1 MAEWRLVS
9 CAPNAKCAVAVYQH
23 TAWDPMGPDPYQTS
37 TIFTHDLNKWDSR
50 FQAYITND
58 NTSNG
63 LPNYDQVYEGRS
75 GSYTYT
81 NSWKITS
88 VQSGYDFLGWYTL
101 PNDVDMY
108 NGWTDGASLPDM
120 ATVLV
125 ESGVEVTSDQ
135 VFARCKAWTFLT
147 ADRHFLLV
155 PKFAPQ
161 QGVLAFDANGG
172 NVTPAYKT
180 VAVGS
185 AYGTLP
191 TPTRPGY
198 TFAGWFTAVSGGSS
212 VSASTTM
219 GTSAT
224 AVIHAHWSATGQT
237 RTIYF
242 DATGGSC
249 STASKSATVGSA
261 VGTLPTA
268 TRTGYTFVGWFR
280 STVGTDQ
287 VTSSTVAADENL
299 TVYAHWAAT
308 TVTITFNANGGTVDE
323 PSRTVPY
330 GRQIQRLPLPV
341 RPGQAFDGWFTA
353 ATGGTEVTKT
363 TIATVSIEV
372 FARWRTNSASLWS
385 VTTF

>member
-1 MAEWRLVS
+1 MASLPV
-9 CAPNAKCAVAVYQH
+9 CYAPTAKCAISLYAVLPSESLMG
-23 TAWDPMGPDPYQTS
+23 TANFDTWS
-37 TIFTHDLNKWDSR
+37 TKYL
-50 FQAYITND
+50 AYISKA
-58 NTSNG
+58 NTSG
-63 LPNYDQVYEGRS
+63 LPDSDNLTVLDGI
-75 GSYTYT
+75 SYY
-81 NSWKITS
+81 WEIKS
-88 VQSGYDFLGWYTL
+88 VQSGYDFIGWYTL
-101 PNDVDMY
+101 PNDVDISH
-108 NGWTDGASLPDM
+108 WTSRSLPDL
-120 ATVLV
+120 ATELV
-125 ESGVEVTSDQ
+125 ESGRKVTSGQ
-135 VFARCKAWTFLT
+135 VSAKCKSVIFVNL
-147 ADRHFLLV
+147 RYFLLV
-155 PKFAPQ
+155 PKFVPQ
-161 QGVLAFDANGG
+161 QGILAFDANGG
-172 NVTPAYKT
+172 EVSPTYRT

-242 DATGGSC
+242 DATGGTC

-261 VGTLPTA
+261 VGTLPTTV
-268 TRTGYTFVGWFR
+268 TRSGYIFVGWFR
-280 STVGTDQ
+280 STVGNDQ
-287 VTSSTVAADENL
+287 VTAQTIMGEEDMTL
-299 TVYAHWAAT
+299 YAHWSAT

-330 GRQIQRLPLPV
+330 GRQLNRLPIAV
-341 RPGQAFDGWFTA
+341 SPGQAFDGWFTA
-353 ATGGTEVTKT
+353 ATGGTEVAKT

-372 FARWRTNSASLWS
+372 FAHWHTNSASLWS

>member
-9 CAPNAKCAVAVYQH
+9 YAPDAKCVMDVYRH
-23 TAWDPMGPDPYQTS
+23 SSIGSTGKVGTANFNTWS
-37 TIFTHDLNKWDSR
+37 SKFK
-50 FQAYITND
+50 AYITEANQNNLPGYDNLVVND
-58 NTSNG
+58 GIFT
-63 LPNYDQVYEGRS
+63 
-75 GSYTYT
+75 YTYT
-81 NSWKITS
+81 FEIAS
-88 VQSGYDFLGWYTL
+88 VQSGHDFIGWYTL
-101 PNDVDMY
+101 PNDVDMTSWP
-108 NGWTDGASLPDM
+108 NGTSLPDM

-125 ESGVEVTSDQ
+125 ESGREVASDL
-135 VFARCKAWTFLT
+135 VFARCKAWTFVNT
-147 ADRHFLLV
+147 NRFFLLV
-155 PKFAPQ
+155 PKFVPQ
-161 QGVLAFDANGG
+161 QGILAFDANGG

-191 TPTRPGY
+191 TPTRPGHA
-198 TFAGWFTAVSGGSS
+198 FAGWFTAVSGGSA

-224 AVIHAHWSATGQT
+224 AVIHAHWSTEGQT

-242 DATGGSC
+242 DAAGGSC
-249 STASKSATVGSA
+249 STTSKSATVGSA
-261 VGTLPTA
+261 VGALPTA
-268 TRTGYTFVGWFR
+268 TRSGYTFAGWFL
-280 STVGTDQ
+280 STVGSDQ
-287 VTSSTVAADENL
+287 VTAQTIMGEEDFML
-299 TVYAHWAAT
+299 YAHWSAT
-308 TVTITFNANGGTVDE
+308 TATITFNANGGTVDE
-323 PSRTVPY
+323 PSRTAPY

-372 FARWRTNSASLWS
+372 YAHWRPNSASLWS